1 MRTSINENSGE
12 NIQYPITSWKVVG
25 SRIEM
30 WEVEDNV
37 KKFVRMDIEEL
48 SDDKLIFSGAPEQ
61 KTENG
66 ILKRYVKY
74 TYKRIWQI
82 ADTDKND

>member
-1 MRTSINENSGE
+1 MLIWEYAFADIAS
-12 NIQYPITSWKVVG
+12 NIFQI
-25 SRIEM
+25 
-30 WEVEDNV
+30 
-37 KKFVRMDIEEL
+37 VRMDIEEL

-66 ILKRYVKY
+66 ILKHYVKY